1 MQGLIGQE
9 LGGYRITSQIG
20 KGGMATVFKAYQP
33 SLDRYVA
40 VKVMPPYYA
49 EHDDTF
55 LKRFRREAKAIA
67 SLRHPNILVVIDYGE
82 ESDTTY
88 IVMEFVEAGTLS
100 ELLGK
105 PMAPEPMRGL
115 IDQLA
120 GALQYAHEQGVVHRD
135 IKPNNILLPKTDWP
149 LLTDFGLAKMVGGSQ
164 LTLTGTVAG
173 TPAYMSPEQGRGA
186 KVDSRSDIYSLGIV
200 LYEMATGVVPFHA
213 ETPMAV
219 VVKHII
225 DPLPL
230 PRSKNPELP
239 EEIERVILKALSK
252 EPADRFQ
259 DAGEMARALNEAVKG
274 LPEGVAEVVPS
285 VPVGQATTIETADE
299 VDIAAQAAGAQQVA
313 EGLEDSGVEPAAV
326 RATGGLLSGRRRIA
340 AAVAGGLLIVTVVA
354 IGAAQLFG
362 GATEEL
368 GDSRTQDQLV
378 ADARAALERDDP
390 SAALEDLERAIER
403 DSENVDLYFER
414 ARAHAAAGEFDLA
427 YESILQGIE
436 MVPEEAWVHANAA
449 NTLRELGLFDEA
461 VSEYQRALELD
472 PQAYWLYSRIADIY
486 RETDRQNEAA
496 AVLFEALENPNL
508 AADPDE
514 LDSIGWFFLSLE
526 MVNEAEAAFNGAL
539 EADPDNPT
547 RYEGLTELAYRR
559 GGAPA
564 GIEMVEAGMQRFPE
578 HTAFYE
584 SAGWWYWELGDINQ
598 AVLAFNQAIELSPTN
613 STAYRALANL
623 LASLGREA
631 EAEELMMRGLEQ
643 NPNNPGFYIDAA
655 GFYMEIGETREA
667 IPLLE
672 RVIEMEPE
680 NGWSYVDL
688 ARAYADVGDH
698 DRAQQLLGDASA
710 RNREDPWLDE
720 FIGWTYLDLGDC
732 DRAMDHFERALSMDP
747 SIDSAEQGI
756 RKCGG

>member
-9 LGGYRITSQIG
+9 LGGYRIVSQIG

-49 EHDDTF
+49 EQDDTF
-55 LKRFRREAKAIA
+55 LKRFRQEAKAIA

-100 ELLGK
+100 ELLGR

-120 GALQYAHEQGVVHRD
+120 GALHYAHEQGVVHRD
-135 IKPNNILLPKTDWP
+135 IKPSNILLPKTDWP

-164 LTLTGTVAG
+164 LTLTGTIAG
-173 TPAYMSPEQGRGA
+173 TPAYMSPEQGRGE

-252 EPADRFQ
+252 EAAGRFQ
-259 DAGEMARALNEAVKG
+259 EAGELAKALDEAVKG
-274 LPEGVAEVVPS
+274 LPAGVAEAVPA
-285 VPVGQATTIETADE
+285 VPAGQTPTIEAAED
-299 VDIAAQAAGAQQVA
+299 VDAAAQAAAAQQVA
-313 EGLEDSGVEPAAV
+313 EGLRESEAEPAAV
-326 RATGGLLSGRRRIA
+326 QETGGFLSRRIA
-340 AAVAGGLLIVTVVA
+340 AAVAGGLLIVAVVA
-354 IGAAQLFG
+354 IGAAQLLG
-362 GATEEL
+362 GATEEPE
-368 GDSRTQDQLV
+368 DVRTQDQLV
-378 ADARAALERDDP
+378 ADARAALEGNDP
-390 SAALEDLERAIER
+390 SAALEDLERAIEN
-403 DSENVDLYFER
+403 DPENVDLFFER
-414 ARAHAAAGEFDLA
+414 ARAQVAAGEFDVA

-436 MVPEEAWVHANAA
+436 VMPEEAWVRENAA
-449 NTLRELGLFDEA
+449 NTLWELGLRDEA
-461 VSEYQRALELD
+461 VSEYRRALELD
-472 PQAYWLYSRIADIY
+472 PQAYWLYYNMAEIY
-486 RETDRQNEAA
+486 RETGRQDEAA
-496 AVLFEALENPNL
+496 AVLFEAIENPNL

-514 LDSIGWFFLSLE
+514 LDSIGWYFLDLE
-526 MVNEAEAAFNGAL
+526 MVNEAEAAFNRAL
-539 EADPDNPT
+539 EIDPDNPS
-547 RYEGLTELAYRR
+547 RYEGLAEAAYRR

-564 GIEMVEAGMQRFPE
+564 GIEMVEAGSQRFPE
-578 HTAFYE
+578 HAPFYE
-584 SAGWWYWELGDINQ
+584 SAGWWHWELGDVNQ
-598 AVLAFNQAIELSPTN
+598 AALAFDQAIELDPTN
-613 STAYRALANL
+613 NSAYGALANL
-623 LASLGREA
+623 LSELGRQA
-631 EAEELMMRGLEQ
+631 EAEQLMLRGLEQ
-643 NPNNPGFYIDAA
+643 NSNNPRFYIDAA
-655 GFYMEIGETREA
+655 GFYMGIGEKREA

-680 NGWSYVDL
+680 DGWSYVGL

-698 DRAQQLLGDASA
+698 DRARQLLGDASA
-710 RNREDPWLDE
+710 RNPEDPWLDE

-732 DRAMDHFERALSMDP
+732 DHAIDHFERALSMDP
-747 SIDSAEQGI
+747 SIDNAEQGI
-756 RKCGG
+756 RKCRG